1 MLRWTSRI
9 LAVLIMLGGIL
20 MIVIKDEFGH
30 PIGLSIPNNVTPWL
44 SWVIFIFGFAFFLIS
59 FFKE

>member
-1 MLRWTSRI
+1 ML
-9 LAVLIMLGGIL
+9 AGIL